1 MALGGYTEA
10 VEPSVVNVANGLT
23 VARIVCT
30 PPFVLLVLATPKG
43 SLVAAAIFGALALT
57 DALDGHLAR
66 TRNLITTLGKLL
78 DPFADKLLVGG
89 ALVALVATDR
99 LHAAV
104 AAVIIAREVLVSVLR
119 QAAYRDGVVVPAGSL
134 GKAKMALQVTM
145 ILALLAFGAAT
156 GPLLQALVLA
166 TVAMTVMSGL
176 SYLSAIPRM
185 RVARAEAGAR
195 G

>member
-1 MALGGYTEA
+1 M
-10 VEPSVVNVANGLT
+10 EPSVLNVANGLT
-23 VARIVCT
+23 VARILCT
-30 PPFVLLVLATPKG
+30 PPFTLLVLATPEG
-43 SLVAAAIFGALALT
+43 SLIAAAIFGALALT

-89 ALVALVATDR
+89 ALLALVATDR
-99 LHAAV
+99 LSAVV

-119 QAAYRDGVVVPAGSL
+119 QVAFRDGVVVPAGTL

-145 ILALLAFGAAT
+145 ILALLAFGSPSGAA
-156 GPLLQALVLA
+156 LQALVLA
-166 TVAMTVMSGL
+166 TVAMTVLSGL

-185 RVARAEAGAR
+185 RVARAEATAR
-195 G
+195 T

>member
-1 MALGGYTEA
+1 
-10 VEPSVVNVANGLT
+10 VEPSAVNVANGLT
-23 VARIVCT
+23 VARILCT
-30 PPFVLLVLATPKG
+30 PPLILLVLATPEG
-43 SLVAAAIFGALALT
+43 SYIAAAVFGALALT

-89 ALVALVATDR
+89 ALLALVATDR
-99 LHAAV
+99 LALAV
-104 AAVIIAREVLVSVLR
+104 AVVIIAREVIVSVLR
-119 QAAYRDGVVVPAGSL
+119 QVAYREGVVIPAGTL

-145 ILALLAFGAAT
+145 ILALLAFGPASS
-156 GPLLQALVLA
+156 PVLQALVIA

-185 RVARAEAGAR
+185 RLAREGAAAG
-195 G
+195 